1 MSGSKWLADTLNKH
15 PEIFCSHSAG
25 QLQIYGRQYSDQELE
40 DILQRERLQFSG
52 EYSLTT
58 LFQSVSQNTNK
69 TYAGNVHAFRLDRF
83 MEAKQK
89 QNFDAEVR
97 VANLIRHPIAVTL
110 SRQAM
115 FLNMC
120 RYDEGVRERMRNGL
134 KNSDDTYAQILRG
147 HQADQDDMANLCFLD
162 AVKGLKRLSDEVAD
176 YSEVLHVQV
185 ERLSDQACFKSL
197 IRYLASD
204 EVDVSDAVILPLV
217 ASEPTNQHA
226 RGEETLT
233 DRLKVLAPWKKEVL
247 AWAIES
253 TGIVPNYRDIGYTD
267 FDVVLA
273 CLA

>member
-1 MSGSKWLADTLNKH
+1 MSGSKWLAHTLNEH

-25 QLQIYGRQYSDQELE
+25 QLQIFGRQYSDRELE
-40 DILQRERLQFSG
+40 DILQRERMQFSG
-52 EYSLTT
+52 EYSLTE
-58 LFQSVSQNTNK
+58 LFKSVHQNTNK
-69 TYAGNVHAFRLDRF
+69 PYAGNVHAFRLDRF

-89 QNFDAEVR
+89 QNFDPNVK
-97 VANLIRHPIAVTL
+97 VANLIRHPIAVTF

-115 FLNMC
+115 FLDMC
-120 RYDEGVRERMRNGL
+120 RFDTGVRERMRNGL
-134 KNSDDTYAQILRG
+134 KTSDDTYAEILQQ

-162 AVKGLKRLSDEVAD
+162 AVKGLKRLSDEVAN

-185 ERLSDQACFKSL
+185 ESLSDKACFKSL
-197 IRYLASD
+197 IKYLAAD

-226 RGEETLT
+226 RGEATLT

-247 AWAIES
+247 AWAIKS
-253 TGIVPNYRDIGYTD
+253 TGIVRNYRDIGYTD
-267 FDVVLA
+267 LDAVLE